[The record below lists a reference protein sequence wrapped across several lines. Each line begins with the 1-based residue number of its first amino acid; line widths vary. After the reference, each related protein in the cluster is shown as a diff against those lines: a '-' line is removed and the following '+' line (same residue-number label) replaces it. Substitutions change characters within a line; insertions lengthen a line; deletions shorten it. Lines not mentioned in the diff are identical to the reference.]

1 MLQGSETW
9 TVKKENKLTL
19 QWAEMRMIKW
29 MWSIKITK
37 RFTCSELKEK
47 LGTGDVITVI
57 QQNRMRWYG
66 RF

>member
-57 QQNRMRWYG
+57 Q
-66 RF
+66 